1 MVCSL
6 LIGRRFS
13 RCLTGCTLPLVEEN
27 EEEDAG
33 RMVIAASLGLPNG
46 LDIVD
51 AHVVV
56 TQTMVFSLLASRKS
70 ARCSTGCTLPL
81 AEEDAEDDTSRMV
94 VDMQPLLGVFLDAEC
109 IVS

>member
-1 MVCSL
+1 
-6 LIGRRFS
+6 
-13 RCLTGCTLPLVEEN
+13 
-27 EEEDAG
+27 
-33 RMVIAASLGLPNG
+33 MVIAASSGLPNG

-70 ARCSTGCTLPL
+70 ARCSTGCTPPL
-81 AEEDAEDDTSRMV
+81 AEEDAEDDTSRIMV